1 MLRVENLTKVYE
13 DGTVA
18 LQDVS
23 FTVPD
28 GDFLVVIGLSGSG
41 KSTLLRCINRL
52 IEPTEGK
59 IYWNDIEITA
69 LSGEELRH
77 MRRRIGMIFQ
87 HFNLV
92 KRASVMN
99 NVLAGRLGYVN
110 QWRSLLGLWNAGD
123 KQRARQA
130 LERVGIAEKA
140 NNRASQLSGGQQQR
154 VGIARALMQE
164 PEMLLADE
172 PVASLDPVLASS
184 ILNYLEQLNQ
194 EDGITVICSLHYL
207 DLVQRYAK
215 HVIGLREGRLVYQ
228 ETARTSAGWTTLAS
242 KRSTVRKRFA
252 FPPASENSHE
262 SQSSYCHRTLSSY
275 PGWGRLMRASAVED
289 FSSFRLRWCSSACLS
304 GPCLAAWCGSGSG
317 CRSSSA

>member
-228 ETARTSAGWTTLAS
+228 GDREDVRRMDDARFKEIYGEEAVRVSAG
-242 KRSTVRKRFA
+242 FG
-252 FPPASENSHE
+252 E
-262 SQSSYCHRTLSSY
+262 
-275 PGWGRLMRASAVED
+275 
-289 FSSFRLRWCSSACLS
+289 
-304 GPCLAAWCGSGSG
+304 
-317 CRSSSA
+317 